1 MRSRKNHCTISCREV
16 HDRAAAVVQQHIGLE
31 DCGYKCRASVLL
43 SILFFAASRV
53 GSIFAACR
61 NIANAPTQQA
71 VFNALVATLPEY
83 HELQKR
89 VNAALADGFPKSLR
103 RRPQT
108 LAIDLTL
115 IPYHGQ
121 PQNDANEIYRSQP
134 KSGTSHFH
142 AYATCYVVRKGHRFT
157 IALTPVQNGEPMED
171 VVKRLLRVAR
181 AEGVKCRLL
190 LLDRGFYQRGGDSL
204 LAGCP
209 MCVLDA
215 GDPARSKTCQRQ
227 TGYGHPCVGGV
238 EEERLVG
245 PHVEDN
251 QSHEVREDGHGP
263 DLRVVRQLRR
273 QVGPARPTH
282 VRVCVLGLSARQH
295 PLDSRNVSNSVRDR
309 NQLSPDERGPH
320 SDMHQESPVASVL
333 LRLGDDPAK
342 RLGMVSSDNTF
353 RTTRP
358 TFDTAPGTAAIPRSS
373 SQPSTGRRIRPR
385 NHSIHGTATT
395 TATTACD
402 AVKPAGKN
410 LGLLNLGEIVGQL
423 DIYKTKGWI
432 SGPGNYHPYV
442 WKNGEMIDLE
452 TQIDPNSG
460 WERLWGAYQINDA
473 GIIAGRGR
481 SDVESRGFLLIP
493 NNP

>member
-1 MRSRKNHCTISCREV
+1 M
-16 HDRAAAVVQQHIGLE
+16 
-31 DCGYKCRASVLL
+31 
-43 SILFFAASRV
+43 
-53 GSIFAACR
+53 
-61 NIANAPTQQA
+61 
-71 VFNALVATLPEY
+71 
-83 HELQKR
+83 
-89 VNAALADGFPKSLR
+89 
-103 RRPQT
+103 
-108 LAIDLTL
+108 
-115 IPYHGQ
+115 
-121 PQNDANEIYRSQP
+121 
-134 KSGTSHFH
+134 
-142 AYATCYVVRKGHRFT
+142 
-157 IALTPVQNGEPMED
+157 
-171 VVKRLLRVAR
+171 KRLLRVAR

-190 LLDRGFYQRGGDSL
+190 LLDRGFYSVAVIRYLQAARCAFLMPVIRRGRK
-204 LAGCP
+204 
-209 MCVLDA
+209 
-215 GDPARSKTCQRQ
+215 PANGQ

-295 PLDSRNVSNSVRDR
+295 PLDSRNVSNSCRDR

-358 TFDTAPGTAAIPRSS
+358 TFDTALGTAAIPRSS

-410 LGLLNLGEIVGQL
+410 LGLLILDFGSNRMASLRSASARSNLPRP
-423 DIYKTKGWI
+423 IYAF
-432 SGPGNYHPYV
+432 PRV
-442 WKNGEMIDLE
+442 L
-452 TQIDPNSG
+452 
-460 WERLWGAYQINDA
+460 
-473 GIIAGRGR
+473 
-481 SDVESRGFLLIP
+481 
-493 NNP
+493 